1 MNIYEVD
8 LTNILLYTNAA
19 YIPYYKNKS
28 RYMVL
33 YGGAGSGKSVF
44 AGQKML
50 YRLISEMPLK
60 PHRFL
65 VVRKVAKTL
74 RNSAYSLFK
83 EIELNWDLDGLLDYN
98 KTDMSITCENGNQ
111 ILFAGL
117 DDVEKL
123 KSITF
128 EAGILTDIWIEEASE
143 VSERDFNQL
152 DLRLRGMSS
161 VPLTITLTFNPI
173 DINFWAKKRFFDRVD
188 DDTFICKTTY
198 LDNRFIDEQY
208 KKTLEKLK
216 EIDQVYYN
224 VYALGEW
231 GVLGNKIYTNY
242 KIYDFDVND
251 PKFKDVCIGVDFG
264 FNAPS
269 SALKCAFYDNE
280 IYILDEIYQSGLT
293 NSELIEEIKKQM
305 TTGFHVIADC
315 AEPDRIEEFKRSG
328 FWIDACSKGDGSI
341 KSGIDWL
348 KAHKIHVHLSNC
360 PETARELH
368 SYKYREDKDGNVL
381 DMPVKFNDHAM
392 DALRYAVEYWRS
404 NYNVQ
409 FSFDSVE
416 SYEYE
421 TQKWY

>member
-1 MNIYEVD
+1 MSI
-8 LTNILLYTNAA
+8 
-19 YIPYYKNKS
+19 IPFTITRKVFNPVFLKYLDIQK
-28 RYMVL
+28 RYRL
-33 YGGAGSGKSVF
+33 FYGGAGSGKSVF
-44 AGQKML
+44 VAQEI
-50 YRLISEMPLK
+50 LIKLFQGG
-60 PHRFL
+60 HNIL
-65 VVRKVAKTL
+65 VVRQTSKSNRQSTFA
-74 RNSAYSLFK
+74 
-83 EIELNWDLDGLLDYN
+83 LLKQIISKWNIPKDWISIN
-98 KTDMSITCENGNQ
+98 KTEMTITNTVNGSQ
-111 ILFAGL
+111 IAFAGL

-128 EAGILTDIWIEEASE
+128 ENGILTDIWIEEASE
-143 VSERDFNQL
+143 VSEKDFNQL
-152 DLRLRGMSS
+152 DLRLRGLAS
-161 VPLTITLTFNPI
+161 VPMTITMTYNPI
-173 DINFWAKKRFFDRVD
+173 DVNFWAKKRFFDRVND
-188 DDTFICKTTY
+188 DCLICKTTY

-208 KKTLEKLK
+208 KKTLERLK
-216 EIDQVYYN
+216 EIDEVYYN

-231 GVLGNKIYTNY
+231 GVLGNQIYHNY

>member
-1 MNIYEVD
+1 MANIPFIVS
-8 LTNILLYTNAA
+8 
-19 YIPYYKNKS
+19 KNVFNPVFLEYLNNNK
-28 RYMVL
+28 RYRIF

-44 AGQKML
+44 VVQEKIIQFFQGGHN
-50 YRLISEMPLK
+50 I
-60 PHRFL
+60 L
-65 VVRKVAKTL
+65 VVRQTSKSNRQSTFA
-74 RNSAYSLFK
+74 LFK
-83 EIELNWDLDGLLDYN
+83 QILNKWKVPSQWYSIN
-98 KTDMSITCENGNQ
+98 KTEMTITNTVNKSQ
-111 ILFAGL
+111 IAFAGL

-128 EAGILTDIWIEEASE
+128 ETGILTDIWIEEASE

-251 PKFKDVCIGVDFG
+251 PKFKDICIGVDFG

-293 NSELIEEIKKQM
+293 NSELIEEITKQM

-315 AEPDRIEEFKRSG
+315 AEPDRIEEFKRKG

-360 PETARELH
+360 PETAREFQA
-368 SYKYREDKDGNVL
+368 YKYREDKDGNVL

-404 NYNVQ
+404 NYNMQ
-409 FSFDSVE
+409 FTFDSVE

>member
-1 MNIYEVD
+1 MANIPFIVS
-8 LTNILLYTNAA
+8 
-19 YIPYYKNKS
+19 KNVFNPVFLEYLNNNK
-28 RYMVL
+28 RYRIF

-44 AGQKML
+44 VVQEKIIQFFQGGHN
-50 YRLISEMPLK
+50 I
-60 PHRFL
+60 L
-65 VVRKVAKTL
+65 VVRQTSKSNRQSTFA
-74 RNSAYSLFK
+74 LFK
-83 EIELNWDLDGLLDYN
+83 QILNKWKVPSQWYSIN
-98 KTDMSITCENGNQ
+98 KTEMTITNTVNKSQ
-111 ILFAGL
+111 IAFAGL

-128 EAGILTDIWIEEASE
+128 ETGILTDIWIEEASE

-293 NSELIEEIKKQM
+293 NSELIEEITKQM

-315 AEPDRIEEFKRSG
+315 AEPDRIEEFKRKG

-360 PETARELH
+360 PETAREFQA
-368 SYKYREDKDGNVL
+368 YKYREDKDGNVL

-404 NYNVQ
+404 NYNMQ
-409 FSFDSVE
+409 FTFDSVE

>member
-1 MNIYEVD
+1 M
-8 LTNILLYTNAA
+8 AS
-19 YIPYYKNKS
+19 IPFIVSKKVFNPVFLDYLNNNK
-28 RYMVL
+28 RYRIF

-44 AGQKML
+44 VAQEKIIQFFQGGHN
-50 YRLISEMPLK
+50 I
-60 PHRFL
+60 L
-65 VVRKVAKTL
+65 VVRQTSKSNRQSTFA
-74 RNSAYSLFK
+74 LFK
-83 EIELNWDLDGLLDYN
+83 QILNKWKVPSQWYSIN
-98 KTDMSITCENGNQ
+98 KTEMTITNTVNKSQ
-111 ILFAGL
+111 IAFAGL

-128 EAGILTDIWIEEASE
+128 ETGILTDIWIEEASE

-173 DINFWAKKRFFDRVD
+173 DVNFWAKKRFFDRVD

-293 NSELIEEIKKQM
+293 NYELIEEIKKQM
-305 TTGFHVIADC
+305 TTGFHVVADC

-348 KAHKIHVHLSNC
+348 KAHKIHVHMSNC
-360 PETARELH
+360 PETARELQ

-392 DALRYAVEYWRS
+392 DALRYAVEYWRL
-404 NYNVQ
+404 NYNIQ
-409 FSFDSVE
+409 FSFDNIE
-416 SYEYE
+416 NYEYE
-421 TQKWY
+421 NEKWY

>member
-1 MNIYEVD
+1 VFNPVFLEY
-8 LTNILLYTNAA
+8 LNN
-19 YIPYYKNKS
+19 NK
-28 RYMVL
+28 RYRIF

-44 AGQKML
+44 VVQEKIIQFFQGGHN
-50 YRLISEMPLK
+50 I
-60 PHRFL
+60 L
-65 VVRKVAKTL
+65 VVRQTSKSNRQSTFA
-74 RNSAYSLFK
+74 LFK
-83 EIELNWDLDGLLDYN
+83 QILNKWKVPSQWYSIN
-98 KTDMSITCENGNQ
+98 KTEMTITNTVNKSQ
-111 ILFAGL
+111 IAFAGL

-128 EAGILTDIWIEEASE
+128 ETGILTDIWIEEASE

-231 GVLGNKIYTNY
+231 GVLGNKIYINY

-251 PKFKDVCIGVDFG
+251 PKFKDICIGVDFG

-293 NSELIEEIKKQM
+293 NSELIEEITKQM

-315 AEPDRIEEFKRSG
+315 AEPDRIEEFKRKG

-360 PETARELH
+360 PETARELQA
-368 SYKYREDKDGNVL
+368 YKYREDKDGNVL

-404 NYNVQ
+404 NYNMQ
-409 FSFDSVE
+409 FTFDSVE

>member
-1 MNIYEVD
+1 MASINFIVPKKVFNPVFLDY
-8 LTNILLYTNAA
+8 LNN
-19 YIPYYKNKS
+19 NK
-28 RYMVL
+28 RYRIF

-44 AGQKML
+44 VAQEKIIQFFQGGHN
-50 YRLISEMPLK
+50 I
-60 PHRFL
+60 L
-65 VVRKVAKTL
+65 VVRQTSKSNRQSTFA
-74 RNSAYSLFK
+74 LFK
-83 EIELNWDLDGLLDYN
+83 QILNKWKVPSQWYSIN
-98 KTDMSITCENGNQ
+98 KTEMTITNTVNKSQ
-111 ILFAGL
+111 IAFAGL

-173 DINFWAKKRFFDRVD
+173 DVNFWAKKRFFDRVD

-269 SALKCAFYDNE
+269 SALKIAFYDNE
-280 IYILDEIYQSGLT
+280 LYILDEIYQAGLT
-293 NSELIEEIKKQM
+293 NSELIEEVKKQM

-315 AEPDRIEEFKRSG
+315 AEPDRIEEFKRRG

-360 PETARELH
+360 PETARELQ

-392 DALRYAVEYWRS
+392 DALRYAVEYWRL
-404 NYNVQ
+404 NYNIQ
-409 FSFDSVE
+409 FSFDNIE
-416 SYEYE
+416 NYEYE
-421 TQKWY
+421 NEKWY